1 MGRACKTRARAA
13 LPGVEP
19 EPSPGRASGSTHHYS
34 QPSLVVFLHM
44 KIAGIISFVV
54 KSNLMK
60 MQLLISI
67 LCYDLCNCNFHFQ
80 CHKSYFEVPNK
91 SEDDDSLITEK

>member
-1 MGRACKTRARAA
+1 MGKNSA
-13 LPGVEP
+13 LYIGTKKCAF
-19 EPSPGRASGSTHHYS
+19 SGRNFFNTPFWNSK
-34 QPSLVVFLHM
+34 PSLVGFTYENIV
-44 KIAGIISFVV
+44 GIISFVF